1 MPYVDRRRSRSSLT
15 LFSRPL
21 KAAVICR
28 SIQNSHM
35 PQPHSRHSVS
45 FKIGDQPVPGYRLA
59 RELGRGTFGVVW
71 LAVTENGFERALKVV
86 NLEQKGGKKE
96 FRALR
101 LIKDRK
107 ILHGNLLTLIDY
119 WLLDRDGTIISAPNN
134 VAVDTHIP
142 PPKAGSSIAST
153 AVSGDRGAQGQMKP
167 GIQGTMIP
175 SALPETSAYS
185 IRDTFQHAQL
195 GDTKEEEN
203 SQAIWLVVAMELGH
217 KTLHDRQKEF
227 SQDLSAKTLSKLA
240 RRGKTQNDK
249 QGDTD
254 AGSHTVADRNS
265 QTHASEE
272 DELAAL
278 PADEVLPYM
287 EQAARG
293 LDYLH
298 RCDIVH
304 RDIKPQNIMLV
315 GDVAKVCDYGLAS
328 ELGDIRATTN
338 AFTLPYAAP
347 EAINK
352 AQPSPASD
360 QYSLAVTY
368 VELRTGRWPFISNT
382 STAVYAAKDTGVHHL
397 KFVPNRNVRAVLKR
411 ALTKKP
417 EDRFSSCGE
426 FVKQLAKAEATRFNL
441 FATVQAMLATLAIV
455 TVLLAAAA
463 THPDV
468 WARIRPFLPQQVVLP
483 VSPSTFDLAAYQS
496 RLQSAEQLLHQDKR
510 AEALSAFGALYDQL
524 AQVPEKELE
533 IRRDVTLGLAR
544 ARAGAAGVL
553 NHAEQKAAIAQ
564 LIEPLLDQPATPLP
578 AKQALWAHYLQV
590 ILLEK
595 ERSQEVG
602 PESQLAKDSLANW
615 ERQLWKDALLRH
627 EAPELKEL
635 LDKVIAKR
643 LEATDVSLDEA
654 RKTFD
659 QLREKSAMVPDLAAS
674 LRHQLDVEEFHLNYA
689 QTTPPAENLT
699 ALKSYLEIELALEQ
713 DLIDRIQ
720 VLQLLTLKAI
730 KGDEFYLG
738 NEEVATAVIAL
749 KPELF
754 VAPRLESL
762 SFAPAEIETVE
773 QMRVDFIA
781 EVRQAAVLLPDI
793 VITAL
798 PHFLPKREAFRLLAD
813 RLRGHLVNVDLKENQ
828 LPAINF
834 AWQDLVNFQDREYP
848 LSSLS
853 DSELADALQTEAD
866 LSLEVSFADPKV
878 EPAEALKNFVD
889 RVVKSGAGAK
899 WLPKLLSRAQQDP
912 QWVKAAAG
920 PLQSLLSS
928 PPDDLS
934 RHRQFAEWK
943 SKVESLL
950 LRDVLHT
957 DPANPEIIHSILATL
972 ASNAGD
978 GKGPLPSLLRVECE
992 MLLAAEPAPEKLA
1005 EWETRIDRALTAI
1018 GSSDPELK
1026 GYGNF
1031 VRARLL
1037 ASRGNVFQQ
1046 EEAAKLIGEILKQPQ
1061 LPTWLTSARRQGI
1074 GDIFA
1079 ISAIQALQLDDED
1092 ILRFADLSPATSSQL
1107 AVLQT
1112 AASAGQVQSPALQVI
1127 AGIVEATQGEKA
1139 DWKKVQQWIAAGRSD
1154 PRATLFLQRYN
1165 AARLV
1170 EYLEVLAN
1178 LRLAPTNKP
1187 LAPKIVQ
1194 GFYSLLLAKQDD
1206 QFVYFNFNEG
1216 PRDDDEGVLQ
1226 NIINPVLLHSAVA
1239 KDAKDPAKE
1248 LAFLWGAKG
1257 RLLQRSPLIV
1267 SVDPAKEADQRD
1279 SGTVAI
1285 SLSNQAFDRA
1295 RQLDDNINY
1304 LVGYGRTLAAV
1315 PAESAVRDDRL
1326 QQLYA
1331 LVDQYDPQGT
1341 SPNLGMRFLSA
1352 YVLRFRSYDKSDIP
1366 NIQLAGTRYEAVLK
1380 ELPAD
1385 DPFDL
1390 DALCREGLSDIHLRL
1405 AFLTPHVTPN
1415 EVRSLLAGQDP
1426 PPNTKA
1432 HHLQLAVKYA
1442 LQATQSS
1449 GRNLKENAYTALANA
1464 YEDYAYYLGLTE
1476 NYAKSKEAFGF
1487 AISSA
1492 RERGL
1497 PVAKAQM
1504 NYGRCLYRYAIDPF
1518 AGLAKNEERI
1528 EILNLAVSQLNEA
1541 VESGKLRPSDEVE
1554 AWFWLAVDKRAIGNL
1569 SNAATKTSLNEE
1581 ALAHFHQAAEAAAKY
1596 QLADM
1601 LLLTLTQESEA
1612 AIDLYSIYTVAK
1624 DPIRQPKVFKQAQAI
1639 DEQAYQLF
1647 AKKPSAA
1654 NPSQVTTLA
1663 GNASII
1669 WRGEAPKRT
1678 RWLEGSPAIKAQ
1690 WDANDT
1696 WKFEAI
1702 TLRLNYALLSEG
1714 KDEVRKARATLVTMK
1729 DPRLK
1734 NLAESRILDFE
1745 AGVEYRAFEEV
1756 VSNQKDITQEKLREE
1771 VEKPLLLYIAAKK
1784 FHDQIMD
1791 SETKA
1796 LLDRINATASTQLK
1810 TLSRELTTTEKKRVA
1825 DVLTRAPDIEF
1836 RKRLF
1841 KLCNLSLLTMGADA
1855 KLAPKKN
1862 ERARIGHD
1870 CIKPFYVFAD
1880 NELIFAGLRDLKDK
1894 HQVGLDKFES
1904 QLKVAGDKFDGK
1916 PR

>member
-1 MPYVDRRRSRSSLT
+1 MP
-15 LFSRPL
+15 
-21 KAAVICR
+21 
-28 SIQNSHM
+28 H
-35 PQPHSRHSVS
+35 PHSRHSVS

-86 NLEQKGGKKE
+86 NLQQKGGKKE

-119 WLLDRDGTIISAPNN
+119 WLLDRDGTIISTPNN
-134 VAVDTHIP
+134 VVVDTHIS
-142 PPKAGSSIAST
+142 PPKSGSSIAATS
-153 AVSGDRGAQGQMKP
+153 VPGSSQPQMKP

-175 SALPETSAYS
+175 NVLPETSDYS
-185 IRDTFQHAQL
+185 IRDTFQHEQL
-195 GDTKEEEN
+195 RDTRDDEN

-227 SQDLSAKTLSKLA
+227 SRDLNAKALSKLA

-249 QGDTD
+249 QGDTE
-254 AGSHTVADRNS
+254 AGSQTITDRKS
-265 QTHASEE
+265 QSHATEE
-272 DELAAL
+272 DELSAL

-298 RCDIVH
+298 RCEIVH

-352 AQPSPASD
+352 AQPLPASD

-368 VELRTGRWPFISNT
+368 VELRTGRWPFVSNT

-411 ALTKKP
+411 ALSKKP
-417 EDRFSSCGE
+417 ENRYASCGE

-441 FATVQAMLATLAIV
+441 FATVQAVLAMVAIV
-455 TVLLAAAA
+455 AVLAAAAA

-468 WARIRPFLPQQVVLP
+468 WARIKPFLPKQVVNSLIP
-483 VSPSTFDLAAYQS
+483 AQPDFDLADYRT

-510 AEALSAFGALYDQL
+510 AEALPAFAALHDQL
-524 AQVPEKELE
+524 AQLPEKEVELRNE
-533 IRRDVTLGLAR
+533 VTLGLAR
-544 ARAGAAGVL
+544 ARAGVPGVL
-553 NHAEQKAAIAQ
+553 NDAEKKAAIAK
-564 LIEPLLDQPATPLP
+564 LLEPLQTAPATLLP
-578 AKQALWAHYLQV
+578 AKQALWNHYLQV
-590 ILLEK
+590 IVLDK
-595 ERSQEVG
+595 ERSKDVG
-602 PESQLAKDSLANW
+602 PDSQLAQDSLATW

-627 EAPELKEL
+627 EAPELKNM
-635 LDKVIAKR
+635 LDVVIAKR
-643 LEATDVSLDEA
+643 HEATNESLDEA

-659 QLREKSAMVPDLAAS
+659 QLREKSAIVPDLAAS
-674 LRHQLDVEEFHLNYA
+674 LRHQIDVEEFHLNYT
-689 QTTPPAENLT
+689 QTSPPPVENLA
-699 ALKSYLEIELALEQ
+699 ALKSYLEQELTLEQ
-713 DLIDRIQ
+713 NLLERVQ
-720 VLQLLTLKAI
+720 VLQLLTLKVI

-738 NEEVATAVIAL
+738 NEEIATAVIAL

-754 VAPRLESL
+754 LTPRLETL
-762 SFAPAEIETVE
+762 SFTTTEIATVE
-773 QMRVDFIA
+773 QLRTDFIA
-781 EVRQAAVLLPDI
+781 EIRQSAVQLAD
-793 VITAL
+793 VTITAL
-798 PHFLPKREAFRLLAD
+798 PHLLTKREAFRLLAD
-813 RLRGHLVNVDLKENQ
+813 RLRGHLVNTELKENQ
-828 LPAINF
+828 LPAIHF
-834 AWQDLVNFQDREYP
+834 AWQDIVNYQDREYP

-853 DSELADALQTEAD
+853 DSELADAIQTEAD
-866 LSLEVSFADPKV
+866 LSLEVSFADPQA
-878 EPAEALKNFVD
+878 EPADALKSFVE

-899 WLPKLLSRAQQDP
+899 WLPKLLARAQQDP
-912 QWVKAAAG
+912 KWIKAATG

-934 RHRQFAEWK
+934 GHRQFAEWK

-957 DPANPEIIHSILATL
+957 DPSSQEVIQGILATL
-972 ASNAGD
+972 ARDAGD
-978 GKGPLPSLLRVECE
+978 GKGPLPSLLRAEGE
-992 MLLAAEPAPEKLA
+992 MLLTAEPTAEQMH
-1005 EWETRIDRALTAI
+1005 EWETKIDRSLAAI
-1018 GSSDPELK
+1018 ANSDADLK
-1026 GYGNF
+1026 SYGNF

-1046 EEAAKLIGEILKQPQ
+1046 EEAAKLIGEMLKQPQ
-1061 LPTWLTSARRQGI
+1061 LPPWLTSARRQGI

-1079 ISAIQALQLDDED
+1079 ISAMKALKLDDED
-1092 ILRFADLSPATSSQL
+1092 ILRFADIAPVANSQL

-1112 AASAGQVQSPALQVI
+1112 AAGGGQVQSPALQAI
-1127 AGIVEATQGEKA
+1127 AAIVEATQGDNA
-1139 DWKKVQQWIAAGRSD
+1139 DWKKVQQLIAAGRSD
-1154 PRATLFLQRYN
+1154 QRSAAFFERYHAT
-1165 AARLV
+1165 RLA
-1170 EYLEVLAN
+1170 EYLDALAQ
-1178 LRLAPTNKP
+1178 LKVAPTNKP
-1187 LAPKIVQ
+1187 LDPKIVQ
-1194 GFYSLLLAKQDD
+1194 AFYNLILAKKNDE
-1206 QFVYFNFNEG
+1206 FVYFSFNDG
-1216 PRDDDEGVLQ
+1216 SRDHDEGVLQ
-1226 NIINPVLLHSAVA
+1226 NIINPVLLHPAVA
-1239 KDAKDPAKE
+1239 KDAKVPAKE

-1267 SVDPAKEADQRD
+1267 SVDPAKEVDQRD
-1279 SGTVAI
+1279 SGLVAI
-1285 SLSNQAFDRA
+1285 TLANQAFDRA
-1295 RQLDDNINY
+1295 RQLDNNINY

-1315 PAESAVRDDRL
+1315 PADSATRESRL
-1326 QQLYA
+1326 QKLNA
-1331 LVDQYDPQGT
+1331 LVDEHDPQGN

-1352 YVLRFRSYDKSDIP
+1352 YVLRFRSYDKADIP
-1366 NIQLAGTRYEAVLK
+1366 NIRLAGARYEAVLK

-1385 DPFDL
+1385 DPFEL

-1405 AFLTPHVTPN
+1405 AFLNTHVTPD
-1415 EVRSLLAGQDP
+1415 EVRSLLAGKEP
-1426 PPNTKA
+1426 ATNTKA
-1432 HHLQLAVKYA
+1432 YHLQLAVKYA

-1449 GRNLKENAYTALANA
+1449 GRNHKENAYIALANA
-1464 YEDYAYYLGLTE
+1464 YEDYAYYLGLTD
-1476 NYAKSKEAFGF
+1476 YYSKSKDAFGF

-1504 NYGRCLYRYAIDPF
+1504 NYGRCLYRYATDPF
-1518 AGLAKNEERI
+1518 AGFAKNEERI

-1554 AWFWLAVDKRAIGNL
+1554 ASYWLAVDKRAIGRL
-1569 SNAATKTSLNEE
+1569 SSAAEKTSLNEE
-1581 ALAHFHQAAEAAAKY
+1581 VLAHFHQAAEAAAKY
-1596 QLADM
+1596 QLPDI
-1601 LLLTLTQESEA
+1601 LLLTLAQESEA
-1612 AIDLYSIYTVAK
+1612 AIELYGIYTAAK

-1639 DEQAYQLF
+1639 DEQAFQLF
-1647 AKKPSAA
+1647 AKKPSSA

-1663 GNASII
+1663 GNASVI

-1690 WDANDT
+1690 WEANDT

-1702 TLRLNYALLSEG
+1702 TLRLNYALLAQG
-1714 KDEVRKARATLVTMK
+1714 KDEVRKARATLATMK
-1729 DPRLK
+1729 DQQLK

-1745 AGVEYRAFEEV
+1745 AGVEYRAFEEI
-1756 VSNQKDITQEKLREE
+1756 VSKEKDITQEKLREE
-1771 VEKPLLLYIAAKK
+1771 VEKPLLLFIAAKK
-1784 FHDQIMD
+1784 FHDRIMD
-1791 SETKA
+1791 PEVKA

-1810 TLSRELTTTEKKRVA
+1810 TLSRDLTTAEKKKVQ
-1825 DVLTRAPDIEF
+1825 DVLMRAPDVEF
-1836 RKRLF
+1836 RRRLF
-1841 KLCNLSLLTMGADA
+1841 KLCNLSILTTGSDS
-1855 KLAPKKN
+1855 KLAATKV

-1870 CIKPFYVFAD
+1870 CLKPFYVFAD
-1880 NELIFAGLRDLKDK
+1880 NETIFTGLRDLKDK

-1904 QLKVAGDKFDGK
+1904 QLKIAGEKFDGK
-1916 PR
+1916 PKR

>member
-1 MPYVDRRRSRSSLT
+1 
-15 LFSRPL
+15 
-21 KAAVICR
+21 
-28 SIQNSHM
+28 M

-142 PPKAGSSIAST
+142 LPKSGSSIAST

-167 GIQGTMIP
+167 GIQGTMMP

-195 GDTKEEEN
+195 GDTKEEVN

-254 AGSHTVADRNS
+254 ADSHTIADRKS

-368 VELRTGRWPFISNT
+368 VELRTGRWPFLSNT

-411 ALTKKP
+411 ALAKKP
-417 EDRFSSCGE
+417 EDRYTSCGE
-426 FVKQLAKAEATRFNL
+426 FVKQLSKAEATRFNL
-441 FATVQAMLATLAIV
+441 FATVQATLAMLAIV

-468 WARIRPFLPQQVVLP
+468 WARIKPFLPKQALLP
-483 VSPSTFDLAAYQS
+483 IQPSTFDLADYKS
-496 RLQSAEQLLHQDKR
+496 RLQTAERLLHQDKR
-510 AEALSAFGALYDQL
+510 DEALPAFNALHDQL
-524 AQVPEKELE
+524 SQLPEKEVEL
-533 IRRDVTLGLAR
+533 RYDVTLGLAR
-544 ARAGAAGVL
+544 ARAGAPGVL
-553 NHAEQKAAIAQ
+553 NDAEKKAAIAQ
-564 LIEPLLDQPATPLP
+564 LLEPVLNAPTPL
-578 AKQALWAHYLQV
+578 AEKQALWTHYLQV
-590 ILLEK
+590 IVLEK

-602 PESQLAKDSLANW
+602 PESQLAKESLANW

-627 EAPELKEL
+627 EAPELKDL
-635 LDKVIAKR
+635 LDTVIAKR

-659 QLREKSAMVPDLAAS
+659 QLREKSAAVPDLAVS

-689 QTTPPAENLT
+689 QTTPPAENLA

-720 VLQLLTLKAI
+720 VLQLLSLKAI

-738 NEEVATAVIAL
+738 NKEVATAVIAL

-762 SFAPAEIETVE
+762 RFSPFEMETVE

-781 EVRQAAVLLPDI
+781 EVRQAAVLLPD
-793 VITAL
+793 VAITAL
-798 PHFLPKREAFRLLAD
+798 THFLPKREAFRLLAD
-813 RLRGHLVNVDLKENQ
+813 RLRGHLVNADLKENQ
-828 LPAINF
+828 LPAIHF

-853 DSELADALQTEAD
+853 DSELADAIQTEAD
-866 LSLEVSFADPKV
+866 LSLEVSFADPKA
-878 EPAEALKNFVD
+878 EPAEALKTFVD

-899 WLPKLLSRAQQDP
+899 WLPKLLTRAQQDP
-912 QWVKAAAG
+912 KWIKAAAG
-920 PLQSLLSS
+920 PLQSLVSS

-957 DPANPEIIHSILATL
+957 DPANAEIIQSILATL

-992 MLLAAEPAPEKLA
+992 MLLAPEPAAEKQQ
-1005 EWETRIDRALTAI
+1005 EWETKIDRALTAI

-1079 ISAIQALQLDDED
+1079 ISAIKALQLDDED

-1107 AVLQT
+1107 TVLQT
-1112 AASAGQVQSPALQVI
+1112 AASAAQVQSPALQVI
-1127 AGIVEATQGEKA
+1127 AAIVEATQGEKA
-1139 DWKKVQQWIAAGRSD
+1139 DWKKVQQWLTTSGNDQRT
-1154 PRATLFLQRYN
+1154 PEFFQRYN
-1165 AARLV
+1165 ASRLV
-1170 EYLEVLAN
+1170 EYLAALAQ
-1178 LRLAPTNKP
+1178 LKVAPANKP
-1187 LAPKIVQ
+1187 LDPKIVQ
-1194 GFYSLLLAKQDD
+1194 AFYNLLLSKQDD
-1206 QFVYFNFNEG
+1206 QFLYFSFAEG
-1216 PRDDDEGVLQ
+1216 PRDNDEGVLQ
-1226 NIINPVLLHSAVA
+1226 NIINPVLLHPAVA

-1285 SLSNQAFDRA
+1285 SLANQAFDRA
-1295 RQLDDNINY
+1295 RQLDSNINY

-1326 QQLYA
+1326 QRLYA
-1331 LVDQYDPQGT
+1331 LVDQHDPQGT

-1366 NIQLAGTRYEAVLK
+1366 NIRLAATRYEAVLK

-1405 AFLTPHVTPN
+1405 AFLTPHVTPD
-1415 EVRSLLAGQDP
+1415 EVRSLLAGKDP
-1426 PPNTKA
+1426 LPNTKA

-1449 GRNLKENAYTALANA
+1449 GRNQKENAYTALANA

-1476 NYAKSKEAFGF
+1476 NYAKSKDAFGF

-1581 ALAHFHQAAEAAAKY
+1581 ALAHFHQAAEAAARY

-1601 LLLTLTQESEA
+1601 LMLTLTQESEA
-1612 AIDLYSIYTVAK
+1612 AIDLYSIYTAAK

-1639 DEQAYQLF
+1639 DEQAFQLF
-1647 AKKPSAA
+1647 ATKPAAA
-1654 NPSQVTTLA
+1654 NPSQITTLA

-1702 TLRLNYALLSEG
+1702 TLRLNYALLAEG

-1796 LLDRINATASTQLK
+1796 LLDRINATSSTQLK
-1810 TLSRELTTTEKKRVA
+1810 NLSRELTTAEKKKIA

-1841 KLCNLSLLTMGADA
+1841 KLCNLSLLTMGSDA

-1880 NELIFAGLRDLKDK
+1880 NELIFTGLRDLKDK
-1894 HQVGLDKFES
+1894 HQVGLDKYES
-1904 QLKVAGDKFDGK
+1904 QLKLAGDKFDGK

>member
-1 MPYVDRRRSRSSLT
+1 
-15 LFSRPL
+15 
-21 KAAVICR
+21 
-28 SIQNSHM
+28 M
-35 PQPHSRHSVS
+35 PQPHSRHTVS
-45 FKIGDQPVPGYRLA
+45 FKVGDTPVPGYRLA

-119 WLLDRDGTIISAPNN
+119 WLLDRDGTIISTPNN
-134 VAVDTHIP
+134 IAVDTHIT
-142 PPKAGSSIAST
+142 PPKTGSSVTAT
-153 AVSGDRGAQGQMKP
+153 AVSGDRGAQAQMKP
-167 GIQGTMIP
+167 GIQGTMMP
-175 SALPETSAYS
+175 SALPETAAYS
-185 IRDTFQHAQL
+185 IRDTFQHDQL
-195 GDTKEEEN
+195 RDTREEEN

-217 KTLHDRQKEF
+217 KTLHDRQKEHTH
-227 SQDLSAKTLSKLA
+227 DLSAKTLSKLA
-240 RRGKTQNDK
+240 RRGRTQNDK
-249 QGDTD
+249 QGDTN
-254 AGSHTVADRNS
+254 AGSHTVADRKG

-272 DELAAL
+272 DELASL

-298 RCDIVH
+298 RCEIVH

-411 ALTKKP
+411 ALSKKP
-417 EDRFSSCGE
+417 EDRYSSCGE
-426 FVKQLAKAEATRFNL
+426 FVKQLAKAEAARFSL
-441 FATVQAMLATLAIV
+441 FATAQAILATLAIL
-455 TVLLAAAA
+455 TVLMAAAA

-468 WARIRPFLPQQVVLP
+468 WARIKPFLPQQVVNPLQP
-483 VSPSTFDLAAYQS
+483 TTFDLADYKT
-496 RLQSAEQLLHQDKR
+496 RLKSAEQLLQQDKR
-510 AEALSAFGALYDQL
+510 VEALPAFTALHDEL
-524 AQVPEKELE
+524 AQLPETEVEL
-533 IRRDVTLGLAR
+533 RHDVTLGLGR
-544 ARAGAAGVL
+544 ARAGVAGVL
-553 NHAEQKAAIAQ
+553 NDAAKKADLAQ
-564 LIEPLLDQPATPLP
+564 LLEPVLNAPTPLSE
-578 AKQALWAHYLQV
+578 KQALWAHYLQV
-590 ILLEK
+590 IALDK
-595 ERSQEVG
+595 EQSQEVG
-602 PESQLAKDSLANW
+602 PESQLAKDRLANW
-615 ERQLWKDALLRH
+615 ERQLWKEALLRH
-627 EAPELKEL
+627 AAPELKDL

-643 LEATDVSLDEA
+643 LEATDESLDEA

-659 QLREKSAMVPDLAAS
+659 QLREKSANVPDLAAS

-689 QTTPPAENLT
+689 QATPPADNL
-699 ALKSYLEIELALEQ
+699 ASLKSYLEIELALEQ
-713 DLIDRIQ
+713 NLIDRVQ
-720 VLQLLTLKAI
+720 VLQLLSVKAI
-730 KGDEFYLG
+730 KGGEFYLC
-738 NEEVATAVIAL
+738 NDEVGTAVSAL

-754 VAPRLESL
+754 VGSRLEALQFSP
-762 SFAPAEIETVE
+762 SEIETVE
-773 QMRVDFIA
+773 QMREDFVD
-781 EVRQAAVLLPDI
+781 EVRTLAVSLSDI
-793 VITAL
+793 TITAL
-798 PHFLPKREAFRLLAD
+798 PHFLSKREAFRLLAD
-813 RLRGHLVNVDLKENQ
+813 RLRGHLVNAELKENQ

-848 LSSLS
+848 LSALS
-853 DSELADALQTEAD
+853 DSELADAVQTEAD
-866 LSLEVSFADPKV
+866 LSLEVSFADPQA
-878 EPAEALKNFVD
+878 EPTAALKNFVD

-899 WLPKLLSRAQQDP
+899 WLPKLLTRAQQDSK
-912 QWVKAAAG
+912 WIKAAAG

-928 PPDDLS
+928 PTDDLS
-934 RHRQFAEWK
+934 GHRQFAEWK

-957 DPANPEIIHSILATL
+957 DPANPVIIQSILATI

-992 MLLAAEPAPEKLA
+992 MLLTPEPANEKQQ
-1005 EWETRIDRALTAI
+1005 EWETKIDRALTAI
-1018 GSSDPELK
+1018 GNSDPELK
-1026 GYGNF
+1026 GYGSF

-1046 EEAAKLIGEILKQPQ
+1046 EEAAKLIGELLKQPQ

-1079 ISAIQALQLDDED
+1079 ISAIKALKLDDED
-1092 ILRFADLSPATSSQL
+1092 ILRFADVSPATSSQL
-1107 AVLQT
+1107 TVLQT
-1112 AASAGQVQSPALQVI
+1112 AAGTGQVQSPALQVI
-1127 AGIVEATQGEKA
+1127 AAIVEATQGEKT
-1139 DWKKVQQWIAAGRSD
+1139 DWKKVQQWIVAGRSD
-1154 PRATLFLQRYN
+1154 QRTTAFFQRYN

-1170 EYLEVLAN
+1170 EYVEALAN

-1187 LAPKIVQ
+1187 LDPKIVQ
-1194 GFYSLLLAKQDD
+1194 AFYNLLLSKQDD
-1206 QFVYFNFNEG
+1206 QFVYFTFAEG
-1216 PRDDDEGVLQ
+1216 PRDNDEGVLQ
-1226 NIINPVLLHSAVA
+1226 NIINPVLLHPTVA
-1239 KDAKDPAKE
+1239 QEGKIPVKE
-1248 LAFLWGAKG
+1248 LAFFWGAKG

-1267 SVDPAKEADQRD
+1267 SIDPAKEADQRD
-1279 SGTVAI
+1279 SNTVATA
-1285 SLSNQAFDRA
+1285 LANQAFDRA
-1295 RQLDDNINY
+1295 RQLDSNINY

-1315 PAESAVRDDRL
+1315 PAESSVRDSRL
-1326 QQLYA
+1326 QKLYA
-1331 LVDQYDPQGT
+1331 LVDEHDPQGT

-1352 YVLRFRSYDKSDIP
+1352 YVLRFRSYEKSDIP
-1366 NIQLAGTRYEAVLK
+1366 NIRVAATRYEAVLK
-1380 ELPAD
+1380 DLPPD
-1385 DPFDL
+1385 DPFEL

-1405 AFLTPHVTPN
+1405 AFLTPQVTAD
-1415 EVRSLLAGQDP
+1415 EVRSLLGNKEPA
-1426 PPNTKA
+1426 THSKA

-1442 LQATQSS
+1442 LQATQSG
-1449 GRNLKENAYTALANA
+1449 GRNHKENAYIALANA

-1476 NYAKSKEAFGF
+1476 YYAKSKDAFGF

-1492 RERGL
+1492 RDRGL

-1518 AGLAKNEERI
+1518 AGFAKNDERI

-1554 AWFWLAVDKRAIGNL
+1554 ASFWLAVDKRAIAKL
-1569 SNAATKTSLNEE
+1569 SSAAAKTALYEE
-1581 ALAHFHQAAEAAAKY
+1581 VLTHFHQASDAAARY
-1596 QLADM
+1596 QLPDILM
-1601 LLLTLTQESEA
+1601 LTLSQESEA
-1612 AIDLYSIYTVAK
+1612 AIDLYGIYTTAK
-1624 DPIRQPKVFKQAQAI
+1624 DPIRQPKVFKQAQTI

-1647 AKKPSAA
+1647 AKKPGAA
-1654 NPSQVTTLA
+1654 NPSQITTLA
-1663 GNASII
+1663 GNASVI

-1690 WDANDT
+1690 WDASDT

-1702 TLRLNYALLSEG
+1702 TLRLNYALLAEG
-1714 KDEVRKARATLVTMK
+1714 KDELRKARATLATMT
-1729 DPRLK
+1729 DQALK
-1734 NLAESRILDFE
+1734 NQAEVRILEFE
-1745 AGVEYRAFEEV
+1745 AGVAYRAFEEV
-1756 VSNQKDITQEKLREE
+1756 ASKEKDITQERLREE
-1771 VEKPLLLYIAAKK
+1771 VEKPLVLYIAAKK
-1784 FHDQIMD
+1784 FHDQIME
-1791 SETKA
+1791 SEPKA
-1796 LLDRINATASTQLK
+1796 LLDRINSTASTQLK
-1810 TLSRELTTTEKKRVA
+1810 SLSRDLTTAEKKKVQ
-1825 DVLTRAPDIEF
+1825 DVLMKSPDVEF

-1841 KLCNLSLLTMGADA
+1841 KLCNLSILTTGSDS
-1855 KLAPKKN
+1855 KLAATKI
-1862 ERARIGHD
+1862 ERARLGHD
-1870 CIKPFYVFAD
+1870 CIKPFYIFAD
-1880 NELIFAGLRDLKDK
+1880 NEIIFTGLRDLKDK

-1916 PR
+1916 AKR